1 MRYLLT
7 LFICLLISCEK
18 KVSLF
23 NQVSYLNSKIDFRND
38 LTENQ
43 NFNLVEYLYY
53 YNGGGVSTGDINND
67 GLVDIYISSNQ
78 GSNKLYLNLGG
89 LSFKDI
95 TDSSG
100 VGSEGEW
107 KTGVYMVD
115 INGDGFVDIYQTRL
129 GGYKNIAGKNE
140 LYINNGDLTFSER
153 ASEYGL
159 DFEGF
164 STHAAFFDYD
174 ADGDLD
180 IYLLNHSVHTER
192 SYGSSELRFNKSEK
206 SGDKLFENKLDE
218 GNLKF
223 KDVSEKSG
231 ILSSNIGYGLGV
243 SLSDINR
250 DGCDDIYIS
259 NDFRENDYLYI
270 NNCDGT
276 FSESLEEYI
285 RYTSRF
291 SMGSDIS
298 DINNDSYP
306 DIMVLDMLP
315 QDEKV
320 LKNSVGEDSYEIYK
334 MKLGFGFNKQ
344 FTKNTLQLNNGN
356 GSFSEISQLLDIHAT
371 DWSWS
376 TLLEDFDLDGNNDI
390 YVTNGIVRRPND
402 LDYISFLSNEKIVG
416 GLVQNPDLDNKDL
429 VDNMPEGKVTNF
441 AFRNESNFKFKDVSK
456 DWGLNYIGFSNGA
469 TYDDFDNDGDQ
480 ELIVNNINDKAIL
493 YNNNTKIISENNHL
507 KIKFEGDHFNTQ
519 GVGAKV
525 TLWVNGKIF
534 YKENFLNKGFMSSKS
549 SGLNFGLGEIK
560 KVDSLSVLW
569 PSKKTQKLFS
579 INANQIIT
587 LQEKNAIIKQNF
599 KNDTKEIFSDL
610 SDKNLINYS
619 HNENLFNDFNR
630 ERLIPF
636 MISREGPALAVAD
649 IDGDEI
655 NDIFIGSPSFQK
667 SELLLGQQNG
677 KFIVSDQ
684 KHLSDDYLSEDVDAI
699 FFDVDN
705 DSDLDLYVVSAG
717 YEFSELTNSLKDRLY
732 INDNNNFYRSDKLD
746 QIIQHNSVVRNY
758 DYNQDGYDD
767 LFIGGRVV
775 YDGYGKSPK
784 SYLLENQR
792 DGSFKIDTVF
802 DNLGMITDAQWQDFN
817 GDGLKDLITCGDWN
831 NVNLFYNDGKSLR
844 KDLNFIGNNIYGWWF
859 SMEIADL
866 NNDGRLDVILGN
878 QGNNNKLKPTNS
890 SPIKMYIND
899 FDENSRDENI
909 ITYMDNGKEYP
920 LANKDELTKELNYL
934 KRDFLYY
941 KNFSGLEINEIF
953 TDEILEGSKI
963 LSVNNFNSMVLIND
977 GINFIKK
984 DLPIISQVSPVRDI
998 QIFDYNKDKII
1009 DILLFGNNSNV
1020 STYFGAFESSYGIL
1034 LEGKGDGTFNY
1045 INQKK
1050 SGLKIKGDVTKI
1062 LSLDKNKS
1070 KFVIGKNNDKISI
1083 ISLDDEK

>member
-1 MRYLLT
+1 
-7 LFICLLISCEK
+7 
-18 KVSLF
+18 
-23 NQVSYLNSKIDFRND
+23 
-38 LTENQ
+38 
-43 NFNLVEYLYY
+43 
-53 YNGGGVSTGDINND
+53 
-67 GLVDIYISSNQ
+67 
-78 GSNKLYLNLGG
+78 
-89 LSFKDI
+89 
-95 TDSSG
+95 
-100 VGSEGEW
+100 
-107 KTGVYMVD
+107 
-115 INGDGFVDIYQTRL
+115 
-129 GGYKNIAGKNE
+129 
-140 LYINNGDLTFSER
+140 
-153 ASEYGL
+153 
-159 DFEGF
+159 
-164 STHAAFFDYD
+164 
-174 ADGDLD
+174 
-180 IYLLNHSVHTER
+180 
-192 SYGSSELRFNKSEK
+192 
-206 SGDKLFENKLDE
+206 
-218 GNLKF
+218 
-223 KDVSEKSG
+223 
-231 ILSSNIGYGLGV
+231 
-243 SLSDINR
+243 
-250 DGCDDIYIS
+250 
-259 NDFRENDYLYI
+259 
-270 NNCDGT
+270 
-276 FSESLEEYI
+276 
-285 RYTSRF
+285 
-291 SMGSDIS
+291 MGSDIS

-320 LKNSVGEDSYEIYK
+320 IKNSVGEDSYEIYK

-344 FTKNTLQLNNGN
+344 FTKNTFQLNNRN
-356 GSFSEISQLLDIHAT
+356 ESFSEISQLLNIHAT

-416 GLVQNPDLDNKDL
+416 GLVQNPDLDNNDL
-429 VDNMPEGKVTNF
+429 VGNMPEGKVTNY

-456 DWGLNYIGFSNGA
+456 DWGLNYLGFSNGA

-480 ELIVNNINDKAIL
+480 DLIVNNINDKAIL
-493 YNNNTKIISENNHL
+493 YNNNTKTVSENNHL
-507 KIKFEGDHFNTQ
+507 KIKFEGDHFNSQ

-525 TLWVNGKIF
+525 TLWVDSKTF

-549 SGLNFGLGEIK
+549 SGLNFGLGEIE
-560 KVDSLSVLW
+560 KVDSLSVMW
-569 PSKKTQKLFS
+569 PSKKTEKLFS
-579 INANQIIT
+579 INVNQTIT
-587 LQEKNAIIKQNF
+587 LQEKNAVVKQNL
-599 KNDTKEIFSDL
+599 KKDTKKIFSDL

-649 IDGDEI
+649 INGDDI
-655 NDIFIGSPSFQK
+655 NDIYIGSPSFQK
-667 SELLLGQQNG
+667 SELLLGKENG
-677 KFIVSDQ
+677 KFVVSDQ
-684 KHLSDDYLSEDVDAI
+684 KHITDDYLSEDVDAI

-717 YEFSELTNSLKDRLY
+717 YEFSELTGSLKDRLY
-732 INDNNNFYRSDKLD
+732 INEKNNFYRSDKLD

-802 DNLGMITDAQWQDFN
+802 DNLGMITDAEWQDFN

-831 NVNLFYNDGKSLR
+831 NVNLFYNDGESLR
-844 KDLNFIGNNIYGWWF
+844 RDLNFIGNNIYGWWF

-878 QGNNNKLKPTNS
+878 QGNNNKLKPTDS
-890 SPIKMYIND
+890 SPIKMYISD
-899 FDENSRDENI
+899 FDENLKDENI
-909 ITYMDNGKEYP
+909 ITYMNNGKEYP

-934 KRDFLYY
+934 KRDFFYY
-941 KNFSGLEINEIF
+941 KDFSGLEINEIF
-953 TDEILEGSKI
+953 SDEILENSKI

-977 GINFIKK
+977 GKNFKK
-984 DLPIISQVSPVRDI
+984 KNLPLISQISPVRDI
-998 QIFDYNKDKII
+998 QIIDYNNDNNI

-1020 STYFGAFESSYGIL
+1020 STYFGTFESSYGIL
-1034 LEGKGDGTFNY
+1034 LEGRGDGTFNY

-1062 LSLDKNKS
+1062 LPLDKNKS

-1083 ISLDDEK
+1083 ISLDNEK

>member
-1 MRYLLT
+1 M
-7 LFICLLISCEK
+7 
-18 KVSLF
+18 
-23 NQVSYLNSKIDFRND
+23 
-38 LTENQ
+38 
-43 NFNLVEYLYY
+43 
-53 YNGGGVSTGDINND
+53 
-67 GLVDIYISSNQ
+67 
-78 GSNKLYLNLGG
+78 
-89 LSFKDI
+89 
-95 TDSSG
+95 
-100 VGSEGEW
+100 
-107 KTGVYMVD
+107 
-115 INGDGFVDIYQTRL
+115 
-129 GGYKNIAGKNE
+129 
-140 LYINNGDLTFSER
+140 
-153 ASEYGL
+153 
-159 DFEGF
+159 
-164 STHAAFFDYD
+164 
-174 ADGDLD
+174 
-180 IYLLNHSVHTER
+180 
-192 SYGSSELRFNKSEK
+192 RFNKSEK

-231 ILSSNIGYGLGV
+231 ILSSNIGYGLGI

-356 GSFSEISQLLDIHAT
+356 GYFSEISQLLDIHAT

-416 GLVQNPDLDNKDL
+416 GLVQNPDLDNNDL
-429 VDNMPEGKVTNF
+429 VGNMPEGKVTNY

-456 DWGLNYIGFSNGA
+456 DWGLNYLGFSNGA

-480 ELIVNNINDKAIL
+480 DLIVNNINDKAIL
-493 YNNNTKIISENNHL
+493 YNNNTKTVYENNHL
-507 KIKFEGDHFNTQ
+507 KIKFEGDHFNSQ

-525 TLWVNGKIF
+525 TLWVDSKTF

-549 SGLNFGLGEIK
+549 SGLNFGLGEIE
-560 KVDSLSVLW
+560 KVDSLSVMW
-569 PSKKTQKLFS
+569 PSKKIEKLFS
-579 INANQIIT
+579 INVNQTIT
-587 LQEKNAIIKQNF
+587 LQEKNAVVKQNL
-599 KNDTKEIFSDL
+599 KKDTKKIFSDL

-667 SELLLGQQNG
+667 SELLLGKENG
-677 KFIVSDQ
+677 KFVVSDQ
-684 KHLSDDYLSEDVDAI
+684 KHITDDYLSEDVDAF

-717 YEFSELTNSLKDRLY
+717 YEFSELTGSLKDRLY
-732 INDNNNFYRSDKLD
+732 INENNNFYRSDKLD

-802 DNLGMITDAQWQDFN
+802 DNLGMITDAEWQDFN

-831 NVNLFYNDGKSLR
+831 NVNLFYNDGEYLR
-844 KDLNFIGNNIYGWWF
+844 RDLNFIGNNIYGWWF

-866 NNDGRLDVILGN
+866 NNDGD
-878 QGNNNKLKPTNS
+878 
-890 SPIKMYIND
+890 
-899 FDENSRDENI
+899 
-909 ITYMDNGKEYP
+909 
-920 LANKDELTKELNYL
+920 
-934 KRDFLYY
+934 
-941 KNFSGLEINEIF
+941 
-953 TDEILEGSKI
+953 
-963 LSVNNFNSMVLIND
+963 
-977 GINFIKK
+977 
-984 DLPIISQVSPVRDI
+984 
-998 QIFDYNKDKII
+998 
-1009 DILLFGNNSNV
+1009 
-1020 STYFGAFESSYGIL
+1020 
-1034 LEGKGDGTFNY
+1034 
-1045 INQKK
+1045 
-1050 SGLKIKGDVTKI
+1050 
-1062 LSLDKNKS
+1062 
-1070 KFVIGKNNDKISI
+1070 
-1083 ISLDDEK
+1083 

>member
-1 MRYLLT
+1 
-7 LFICLLISCEK
+7 
-18 KVSLF
+18 
-23 NQVSYLNSKIDFRND
+23 
-38 LTENQ
+38 
-43 NFNLVEYLYY
+43 
-53 YNGGGVSTGDINND
+53 
-67 GLVDIYISSNQ
+67 
-78 GSNKLYLNLGG
+78 
-89 LSFKDI
+89 
-95 TDSSG
+95 
-100 VGSEGEW
+100 
-107 KTGVYMVD
+107 
-115 INGDGFVDIYQTRL
+115 
-129 GGYKNIAGKNE
+129 
-140 LYINNGDLTFSER
+140 
-153 ASEYGL
+153 
-159 DFEGF
+159 
-164 STHAAFFDYD
+164 
-174 ADGDLD
+174 
-180 IYLLNHSVHTER
+180 
-192 SYGSSELRFNKSEK
+192 
-206 SGDKLFENKLDE
+206 
-218 GNLKF
+218 
-223 KDVSEKSG
+223 
-231 ILSSNIGYGLGV
+231 
-243 SLSDINR
+243 
-250 DGCDDIYIS
+250 
-259 NDFRENDYLYI
+259 
-270 NNCDGT
+270 
-276 FSESLEEYI
+276 
-285 RYTSRF
+285 
-291 SMGSDIS
+291 
-298 DINNDSYP
+298 
-306 DIMVLDMLP
+306 MLP

-344 FTKNTLQLNNGN
+344 FTKNTFQLNNRN
-356 GSFSEISQLLDIHAT
+356 ESFSEISQLLNIHAT

-416 GLVQNPDLDNKDL
+416 GLVQNPDLDNNDL
-429 VDNMPEGKVTNF
+429 VGNMPEGKVTNY

-456 DWGLNYIGFSNGA
+456 DWGLNYLGFSNGA

-480 ELIVNNINDKAIL
+480 DLIVNNINDKAIL
-493 YNNNTKIISENNHL
+493 YNNNTKTVSENNHL
-507 KIKFEGDHFNTQ
+507 KIKFEGDHFNSQ

-525 TLWVNGKIF
+525 TLWVDSKTF

-549 SGLNFGLGEIK
+549 SGLNFGLGEIE
-560 KVDSLSVLW
+560 KVDSLSVMW
-569 PSKKTQKLFS
+569 PSKKTEKLFS
-579 INANQIIT
+579 INVNQTIT
-587 LQEKNAIIKQNF
+587 LQEKNAVVKQNL
-599 KNDTKEIFSDL
+599 KKDTKKIFSDL

-667 SELLLGQQNG
+667 SELLLGKENG
-677 KFIVSDQ
+677 KFVVSDQ
-684 KHLSDDYLSEDVDAI
+684 KHITDDYLSEDVDAI

-717 YEFSELTNSLKDRLY
+717 YEFSELTGSLKDRLY
-732 INDNNNFYRSDKLD
+732 INENNNFYRSDKLD

-802 DNLGMITDAQWQDFN
+802 DNLGMITDAEWQDFN

-831 NVNLFYNDGKSLR
+831 NVNLFYNDGESLR
-844 KDLNFIGNNIYGWWF
+844 RDLNFIGNNIYGWWF

-878 QGNNNKLKPTNS
+878 QGNNNKLKPTDS
-890 SPIKMYIND
+890 SPIKMYISD
-899 FDENSRDENI
+899 FDENLKDENI
-909 ITYMDNGKEYP
+909 ITYMNNGKEYP

-934 KRDFLYY
+934 KRDFFYY
-941 KNFSGLEINEIF
+941 KDFSGLEINEIF
-953 TDEILEGSKI
+953 SDEILENSKI

-977 GINFIKK
+977 GKNFKK
-984 DLPIISQVSPVRDI
+984 KNLPLISQISPVRDI
-998 QIFDYNKDKII
+998 QIIDYNNDNNI

-1020 STYFGAFESSYGIL
+1020 STYFGTFESSYGIL
-1034 LEGKGDGTFNY
+1034 LEGRGDGTFNY

-1062 LSLDKNKS
+1062 LPLDKNKS

-1083 ISLDDEK
+1083 ISLDNEK

>member
-1 MRYLLT
+1 MRYLSI

-95 TDSSG
+95 TSSSG
-100 VGSEGEW
+100 VGSVGEW

-115 INGDGFVDIYQTRL
+115 INGDGFVDIYQSRL
-129 GGYKNIAGKNE
+129 GGYKNIDGKNE

-164 STHAAFFDYD
+164 STHVAFFDYD

-180 IYLLNHSVHTER
+180 IYFLNHSVHTER

-206 SGDKLFENKLDE
+206 SGDKLFENLLDE

-223 KDVSEKSG
+223 RDVSEKSG

-276 FSESLEEYI
+276 FSESLEKYI

-344 FTKNTLQLNNGN
+344 FTKNTFQLNNRN
-356 GSFSEISQLLDIHAT
+356 ESFSEISQLLNIHAT

-429 VDNMPEGKVTNF
+429 IGNMPEGKVTNY

-456 DWGLNYIGFSNGA
+456 DWGLNYLGFSNGA

-480 ELIVNNINDKAIL
+480 DLIVNNINDKAIL
-493 YNNNTKIISENNHL
+493 YNNNTKTVSENNHL
-507 KIKFEGDHFNTQ
+507 KIKFEGDHFNSQ
-519 GVGAKV
+519 GIGAKV
-525 TLWVNGKIF
+525 TLWINSKTF

-549 SGLNFGLGEIK
+549 SGLTFGLGEID
-560 KVDSLSVLW
+560 KVDSLSVMW
-569 PSKKTQKLFS
+569 PSKKTEKLFS
-579 INANQIIT
+579 INVNQTIT
-587 LQEKNAIIKQNF
+587 LQEKNAVIKLNL
-599 KNDTKEIFSDL
+599 KKDTKEIFSDL
-610 SDKNLINYS
+610 TEKNLIDYT

-649 IDGDEI
+649 INGDDI
-655 NDIFIGSPSFQK
+655 NDIYIGSPSFQK
-667 SELLLGQQNG
+667 SELLLGQENG
-677 KFIVSDQ
+677 KFVVSDQ
-684 KHLSDDYLSEDVDAI
+684 KHITDDYLSEDVDAI

-717 YEFSELTNSLKDRLY
+717 YEFSELTGSLKDRLY
-732 INDNNNFYRSDKLD
+732 INENNNFHRSDKLD

-792 DGSFKIDTVF
+792 DGTFKIDTVF
-802 DNLGMITDAQWQDFN
+802 DNLGMITDAEWQDFN

-831 NVNLFYNDGKSLR
+831 NVNLFYNDGESLR
-844 KDLNFIGNNIYGWWF
+844 RDLNFIGNNIYGWWF

-878 QGNNNKLKPTNS
+878 QGNNNKLKPTDS
-890 SPIKMYIND
+890 SPIKMYISD
-899 FDENSRDENI
+899 FDENSKDENI
-909 ITYMDNGKEYP
+909 ITYMNNGKEYP

-934 KRDFLYY
+934 KRDFFYY
-941 KNFSGLEINEIF
+941 KDFSGLEINEIF
-953 TDEILEGSKI
+953 SDEILENSKI

-977 GINFIKK
+977 GKNFKK
-984 DLPIISQVSPVRDI
+984 KSLPLISQISPVRDI
-998 QIFDYNKDKII
+998 QIIDYNNDNNI

-1020 STYFGAFESSYGIL
+1020 STYFGTFESSYGIL
-1034 LEGKGDGTFNY
+1034 LEGRGDGTFNY
-1045 INQKK
+1045 IDQKK

-1062 LSLDKNKS
+1062 LPLDKNKS

-1083 ISLDDEK
+1083 ISLDNEK